1 MTKAPDPSTDIL
13 EDTLK
18 RKGKAAE
25 PQKGMPTPA
34 QMEAKDAEAQKAQEE
49 AVAKA
54 KEQEQ
59 AKKPD
64 TEADAAK
71 KEADSRAAEVEA
83 LQAKIE
89 KNEDLSADQEAFL
102 KQIEKELEQ
111 EPEPKV
117 QAEKKYKINGT
128 EYAETEIQAKA
139 QEHYGVKEYWGKMS
153 DTAKERMVKD
163 YVKLENK
170 TARETAQAQRG
181 DYQAVV
187 GKAQAQKEEE
197 LKATEHEQAAIDREQ
212 AIQRAKLQGEVA
224 AVDRQLEEVE
234 ERLVRAGEV
243 LKNPIQESEIE
254 DPETGKPNY
263 EKLRLYNRQQEAL
276 EDAKRLSNKNEKL
289 RESKKQISTQLV
301 NQTVSAFLLAQP
313 QYKTKGDVVD
323 TWGKYTNG
331 EPIDPEDRKKII
343 ELHNMMQYANDN
355 GLPLG
360 DVYAYRRDA
369 NQLAIKPPA
378 AQPARIPGAETVS
391 RVTVTKSPKS
401 NADLVRRYRARL
413 AASPGALPAGGG
425 GEAGKDSR
433 SPAQKMVDESAV
445 ILGGE
450 KDEFLEKGL
459 GY

>member
-1 MTKAPDPSTDIL
+1 MTKAPDPSTDLL

-18 RKGKAAE
+18 QKGKAAE
-25 PQKGMPTPA
+25 PQKGMLTPE
-34 QMEAKDAEAQKAQEE
+34 QMEAKDAEAQKAQE
-49 AVAKA
+49 AAAAKA
-54 KEQEQ
+54 KEPGQ
-59 AKKPD
+59 AKAAD

-71 KEADSRAAEVEA
+71 KEADERAAQVEA
-83 LQAKIE
+83 LQVKID
-89 KNEDLSADQEAFL
+89 KNEDLNADEQALF
-102 KQIEKELEQ
+102 KQIEKELET
-111 EPEPKV
+111 EPEARAEP
-117 QAEKKYKINGT
+117 EKKYKINGT

-139 QEHYGVKEYWGKMS
+139 QEHYRVKEVWGQMS
-153 DTAKERMVKD
+153 DGAKDRMVKD

-170 TARETAQAQRG
+170 TARETAQVQRA

-187 GKAQAQKEEE
+187 TQTQAKKEEE
-197 LKATEHEQAAIDREQ
+197 LKTTEREQAAIEREQ
-212 AIQRAKLQGEVA
+212 AIQRAKLQGDVST
-224 AVDRQLEEVE
+224 VDRQLQEVE
-234 ERLVRAGEV
+234 DRIVRVGEI
-243 LKNPIQESEIE
+243 LKDRVQESEIE
-254 DPETGKPNY
+254 DPDTGKPNY

-331 EPIDPEDRKKII
+331 EPVDPEDRKKII

-413 AASPGALPAGGG
+413 AASPGALPAGSG
-425 GEAGKDSR
+425 GEAGKDPR
-433 SPAQKMVDESAV
+433 SPAQKMVEESAA
-445 ILGGE
+445 ILGSE
-450 KDEFLEKGL
+450 KDGFLEKDL